1 MLNIVQHYSIRKNFK
16 MDCTKRHLNAAGMYY
31 FQFSKLIKIFFIVLK
46 LGSTVLD
53 PRSKPVGPRRRK
65 PERRVTKGRG
75 RRVDT
80 SRRRH
85 FFRDEEICVT
95 RLSSLQMR
103 QSPQRVRRGCR
114 NGPRTLGN
122 PFLFLN
128 LWLTQDFIYFY
139 QLILYWHIHFTYT
152 VRNIIC
158 KSYDQILRAFLQHK
172 WVM

>member
-1 MLNIVQHYSIRKNFK
+1 MTSNKAVSFETIVVSTPSLTSKHKPSRRGVLKS
-16 MDCTKRHLNAAGMYY
+16 NAN
-31 FQFSKLIKIFFIVLK
+31 IFFK
-46 LGSTVLD
+46 FGSTVLD

-65 PERRVTKGRG
+65 PERRVTKRRG

-114 NGPRTLGN
+114 NGPRTLGK

-128 LWLTQDFIYFY
+128 LRLAQDFVFYFY
-139 QLILYWHIHFTYT
+139 ISIY
-152 VRNIIC
+152 
-158 KSYDQILRAFLQHK
+158 ILRTPFEI
-172 WVM
+172 